1 MYVCIGSYVCTY
13 IQYVCMYVVYYVCV
27 YFSRGRSRKEGLG
40 KNLDS
45 YTLAIINAKHVF
57 IMDKEI
63 THPHAKF
70 V

>member
-1 MYVCIGSYVCTY
+1 
-13 IQYVCMYVVYYVCV
+13 MYVVYYVCV

-40 KNLDS
+40 KNLDG

-63 THPHAKF
+63 TAHPHAKF